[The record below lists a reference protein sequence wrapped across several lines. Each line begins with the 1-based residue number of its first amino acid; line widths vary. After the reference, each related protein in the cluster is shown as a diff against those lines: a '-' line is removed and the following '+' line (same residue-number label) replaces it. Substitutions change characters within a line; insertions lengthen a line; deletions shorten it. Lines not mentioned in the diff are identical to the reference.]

1 MYGERIQNSVKN
13 KTLMLIFAVFP
24 LRRPLASCIA
34 FAKVVLLTSAFGFT
48 LSCNIYAEDI
58 PKQRVITGIQHCPG
72 GKVIQNLDGSNKFG
86 NDKFD
91 RLTTMSYGMGKLV
104 QGRDKKFYCEYNV
117 LPKFSCES
125 IEKSC
130 TAKTT
135 SSNDSICLCPAS
147 SRYLKSLD

>member
-1 MYGERIQNSVKN
+1 
-13 KTLMLIFAVFP
+13 MLIFSVLA
-24 LRRPLASCIA
+24 LRRSLASCIT
-34 FAKVVLLTSAFGFT
+34 FAKVVLLTSVVGFT

-58 PKQRVITGIQHCPG
+58 PKQRFITGIQHCPG

-104 QGRDKKFYCEYNV
+104 QGRDKKFYCEYAV
-117 LPKFSCES
+117 LPKLICEN

-130 TAKTT
+130 IAKITNT
-135 SSNDSICLCPAS
+135 NDSICLCPAS
-147 SRYLKSLD
+147 SMYLKSLDQSDEAF